1 MLCLLR
7 IGWYPKEPLKIR
19 GVELFSKMD
28 YSTKLEMHSKKKS
41 QKVCTCQMQEAV
53 QRKGIREREL
63 SAY

>member
-1 MLCLLR
+1 MHWLVSQRASQKLM
-7 IGWYPKEPLKIR
+7 R